1 MTNGVMTLLQEVI
14 RLFGRA
20 LWSAHRD
27 GCYAIAKG
35 AAYSGLLSFFPV
47 LTTLTAILV
56 QANATSVS
64 KNLARFFFE
73 VVPPGSEEFVLYVF
87 AERGT
92 RPVWLLIVATLLAIW
107 AASGVLVSLMDGF
120 QAAYRVP
127 NTRNFWRQRGRAI
140 LLVFAVALPAIGA
153 SALLFFGENVERTLF
168 RQLGFDQIR
177 GSLRWLVVLT
187 RLAVTF
193 STVVFV
199 TTMLYRFGP
208 ARQRSVRRL
217 WPGAVVA
224 TFLWLLSTSAF
235 SWYVQNIGSYNV
247 LYGSIGA
254 VIALLV
260 WLYLLAGIALVGCEF
275 NAEGERDCRAG
286 KHSIL
291 FG

>member
-1 MTNGVMTLLQEVI
+1 MKLLAEVVK
-14 RLFGRA
+14 LFGRA
-20 LWSAHRD
+20 LWSAHLD

-56 QANATSVS
+56 QANAKSVS
-64 KNLARFFFE
+64 SNLARFFFE

-87 AERGT
+87 SERGT
-92 RPVWLLIVATLLAIW
+92 RPFWLLVVATLLAIW
-107 AASGVLVSLMDGF
+107 AASGVMVSLMDGF

-127 NTRNFWRQRGRAI
+127 NTRNFWRQRAI
-140 LLVFAVALPAIGA
+140 AIGLVFMVALPAIGA
-153 SALLFFGENVERTLF
+153 SALLFFGESVERTVL
-168 RQLGFDQIR
+168 LGMGYDVAMI
-177 GSLRWLVVLT
+177 GGGLKWLSAIT
-187 RLAVTF
+187 RLGITF
-193 STVVFV
+193 GTVVFV

-208 ARQRSVRRL
+208 SRPRSFRRL

-224 TFLWLLSTSAF
+224 TLLWMLATSAF

-275 NAEGERDCRAG
+275 NAEGERDSRLG
-286 KHSIL
+286 KRPRIFS
-291 FG
+291 

>member
-1 MTNGVMTLLQEVI
+1 VKLILEVAK
-14 RLFGRA
+14 LFGRA
-20 LWSAHRD
+20 LWSAHTD
-27 GCYAIAKG
+27 GCYAIAKA

-56 QANATSVS
+56 QANAKSVS
-64 KNLARFFFE
+64 SNLARFFFE

-87 AERGT
+87 SERGT
-92 RPVWLLIVATLLAIW
+92 RPVWLLVVATLLAIW
-107 AASGVLVSLMDGF
+107 AASGVMVSLMDGF

-127 NTRNFWRQRGRAI
+127 NTRNFWRQRAI
-140 LLVFAVALPAIGA
+140 AIGLVFMVALPAIGA
-153 SALLFFGENVERTLF
+153 SALLFFGETVERTVLVSF
-168 RQLGFDQIR
+168 GYDLTAISTG
-177 GSLRWLVVLT
+177 LRWLSAAV
-187 RLAVTF
+187 RLLITF
-193 STVVFV
+193 GTVVFV

-208 ARQRSVRRL
+208 ARPRAYRRL

-224 TFLWLLSTSAF
+224 TLLWLLATTGF

-260 WLYLLAGIALVGCEF
+260 WLYLLAVIALVGCEF

-286 KHSIL
+286 KRPLIFS
-291 FG
+291 

>member
-1 MTNGVMTLLQEVI
+1 MKLIAEVLK
-14 RLFGRA
+14 LFGRA
-20 LWSAHRD
+20 LWSAHLD

-56 QANATSVS
+56 QANAKSVS
-64 KNLARFFFE
+64 SNLARFFFE

-87 AERGT
+87 SERGT
-92 RPVWLLIVATLLAIW
+92 RPFWLLVVATLLAIW
-107 AASGVLVSLMDGF
+107 AASGVIVSLMDGF

-127 NTRNFWRQRGRAI
+127 NTRNFWRQRAI
-140 LLVFAVALPAIGA
+140 AIGLVFMVALPAIGA
-153 SALLFFGENVERTLF
+153 SALLFFGETVERT
-168 RQLGFDQIR
+168 
-177 GSLRWLVVLT
+177 VLT
-187 RLAVTF
+187 GMGYEAEAIGGGLKWLSAITRLVITF
-193 STVVFV
+193 GTVVFV

-208 ARQRSVRRL
+208 SRPRSFRRL

-224 TFLWLLSTSAF
+224 TLLWLMATLAF

-275 NAEGERDCRAG
+275 NAEGERDCRLG
-286 KHSIL
+286 KRSKI
-291 FG
+291 FS

>member
-1 MTNGVMTLLQEVI
+1 MKLLTEVVK
-14 RLFGRA
+14 LFGRA
-20 LWSAHRD
+20 LWSAHLD

-56 QANATSVS
+56 QANAKSVS
-64 KNLARFFFE
+64 SNLARFFFD

-87 AERGT
+87 SERGT
-92 RPVWLLIVATLLAIW
+92 RPFWLLVVATLLAIW
-107 AASGVLVSLMDGF
+107 AASGVIVSLMDGF

-127 NTRNFWRQRGRAI
+127 NTRNFWRQRAMAI
-140 LLVFAVALPAIGA
+140 GLVFVVALPAIGG
-153 SALLFFGENVERTLF
+153 SALLFFGESVERSAL
-168 RQLGFDQIR
+168 LGLGYETAMI
-177 GSLRWLVVLT
+177 GGGLKWLTALT
-187 RLAVTF
+187 RLTVTF
-193 STVVFV
+193 GTVVFV
-199 TTMLYRFGP
+199 TSMLYRFGP
-208 ARQRSVRRL
+208 SRPRSFRRL

-224 TFLWLLSTSAF
+224 TFLWMLATSAF

-275 NAEGERDCRAG
+275 NAEGERDTRAG
-286 KHSIL
+286 KRPRIFS
-291 FG
+291 

>member
-1 MTNGVMTLLQEVI
+1 MKLMMEVLH
-14 RLFGRA
+14 LFGRA
-20 LWSAHRD
+20 LWSAHLD

-56 QANATSVS
+56 QANAKSVS
-64 KNLARFFFE
+64 SNLARFFFE

-87 AERGT
+87 SERGT
-92 RPVWLLIVATLLAIW
+92 RPIWLLVVATLLAIW
-107 AASGVLVSLMDGF
+107 AASGVMVSLMDGF
-120 QAAYRVP
+120 QAAYRVKSK
-127 NTRNFWRQRGRAI
+127 RNFWRQRGVAI
-140 LLVFAVALPAIGA
+140 ALVFVVALPAIGA
-153 SALLFFGENVERTLF
+153 SALLFFGESVERTVLVG
-168 RQLGFDQIR
+168 LGYEA
-177 GSLRWLVVLT
+177 GSIGGGLKWLSVLT
-187 RLAVTF
+187 RLVITF
-193 STVVFV
+193 GTVVFV

-208 ARQRSVRRL
+208 SRPRSFRRL

-224 TFLWLLSTSAF
+224 TLLWLVSTSGF

-260 WLYLLAGIALVGCEF
+260 WLYLLSGIALVGCEF

-286 KHSIL
+286 KRSKL

>member
-1 MTNGVMTLLQEVI
+1 MKLVAEVFQ
-14 RLFGRA
+14 LFGRA
-20 LWSAHRD
+20 LWSAHLD

-56 QANATSVS
+56 QANAKSVS
-64 KNLARFFFE
+64 SNLSRFFFE

-87 AERGT
+87 AERGS
-92 RPVWLLIVATLLAIW
+92 RPIWLLVVATILAIW
-107 AASGVLVSLMDGF
+107 AASGVMVSLMDGF
-120 QAAYRVP
+120 QAAYRFK
-127 NTRNFWRQRGRAI
+127 NSRNFWRQRGVAI
-140 LLVFAVALPAIGA
+140 ALVFAVALPAIGA
-153 SALLFFGENVERTLF
+153 SALLFFGETVERAVLVG
-168 RQLGFDQIR
+168 LGFDARSI
-177 GSLRWLVVLT
+177 GTGLLWLSSIT
-187 RLAVTF
+187 RIAITF
-193 STVVFV
+193 GTVVFV

-208 ARQRSVRRL
+208 SRPRSYRRL

-224 TFLWLLSTSAF
+224 TLLWLAATSAF

-286 KHSIL
+286 KRRVL
-291 FG
+291 FS

>member
-1 MTNGVMTLLQEVI
+1 MRLLAEVVK
-14 RLFGRA
+14 LFGRA
-20 LWSAHRD
+20 LWSAHTD

-56 QANATSVS
+56 QANAKSVS
-64 KNLARFFFE
+64 SNLARFFFD

-87 AERGT
+87 SERGT
-92 RPVWLLIVATLLAIW
+92 RPFWILVVATLLAIW
-107 AASGVLVSLMDGF
+107 AASGVIVSLMDGF

-127 NTRNFWRQRGRAI
+127 NTRNFWRQRAMAI
-140 LLVFAVALPAIGA
+140 GLVFVVALPAIGA
-153 SALLFFGENVERTLF
+153 SALLFFGESVERSVL
-168 RQLGFDQIR
+168 LGLGYEAAMI
-177 GSLRWLVVLT
+177 GAGLKWVSALT
-187 RLAVTF
+187 RLTITF
-193 STVVFV
+193 GTVVFV
-199 TTMLYRFGP
+199 TSMLYRFGP
-208 ARQRSVRRL
+208 SRPRSFRRL

-224 TFLWLLSTSAF
+224 TLLWMLATSAF

-286 KHSIL
+286 KRPRIFS
-291 FG
+291 

>member
-1 MTNGVMTLLQEVI
+1 MRLIAEVVK
-14 RLFGRA
+14 LFGRA
-20 LWSAHRD
+20 LWSAHLD

-56 QANATSVS
+56 QANAKSVS
-64 KNLARFFFE
+64 SNLARFFFD

-87 AERGT
+87 SERGT
-92 RPVWLLIVATLLAIW
+92 RPFWILVVATLLAIW
-107 AASGVLVSLMDGF
+107 AASGVIVSLMDGF

-127 NTRNFWRQRGRAI
+127 NTRNFWRQRAMAI
-140 LLVFAVALPAIGA
+140 GLVFVVALPAIGA
-153 SALLFFGENVERTLF
+153 SALLFFGESVERSVL
-168 RQLGFDQIR
+168 LGLGYEAAMI
-177 GSLRWLVVLT
+177 GAGLKWVSALT
-187 RLAVTF
+187 RLTITF
-193 STVVFV
+193 GTVVFV
-199 TTMLYRFGP
+199 TSMLYRFGP
-208 ARQRSVRRL
+208 SRPRSFRRL

-224 TFLWLLSTSAF
+224 TLLWMLATSAF

-286 KHSIL
+286 KRARIFS
-291 FG
+291 

>member
-1 MTNGVMTLLQEVI
+1 MKLVVEVVK
-14 RLFGRA
+14 LFGRA
-20 LWSAHRD
+20 LWSAHTD
-27 GCYAIAKG
+27 GCYAIAKA

-56 QANATSVS
+56 QANAKAVS
-64 KNLARFFFE
+64 SNLARFFFE

-87 AERGT
+87 SERGT
-92 RPVWLLIVATLLAIW
+92 RPFWLLVVATLLAIW
-107 AASGVLVSLMDGF
+107 AASGVMVSLMDGF

-127 NTRNFWRQRGRAI
+127 NTRNFWRQRGIAI
-140 LLVFAVALPAIGA
+140 LLVFVVALPAIGA
-153 SALLFFGENVERTLF
+153 SSLLFFGEAVERTVLVS
-168 RQLGFDQIR
+168 LGYQATAIA
-177 GSLRWLVVLT
+177 GEVKWVSGLV
-187 RLAVTF
+187 RLLITF
-193 STVVFV
+193 GTVVFV
-199 TTMLYRFGP
+199 TAMLYRFGP
-208 ARQRSVRRL
+208 SRTRAYRRL

-224 TFLWLLSTSAF
+224 TLLWLLATMAF

-286 KHSIL
+286 KRLLIFS
-291 FG
+291 

>member
-1 MTNGVMTLLQEVI
+1 MKLLAEVMK
-14 RLFGRA
+14 LFGRA
-20 LWSAHRD
+20 LWSAHLD

-56 QANATSVS
+56 QANAKSVS
-64 KNLARFFFE
+64 SNLARFFFE

-87 AERGT
+87 SERGT
-92 RPVWLLIVATLLAIW
+92 RPFWLLVVATLLAIW
-107 AASGVLVSLMDGF
+107 AASGVMVSLMDGF

-127 NTRNFWRQRGRAI
+127 NTRNFWRQRAI
-140 LLVFAVALPAIGA
+140 AIGLVFMVALPAIGA
-153 SALLFFGENVERTLF
+153 SALLFFGESVERTVL
-168 RQLGFDQIR
+168 LGMGYDVAMI
-177 GSLRWLVVLT
+177 GGGLKWLSAIT
-187 RLAVTF
+187 RLGITF
-193 STVVFV
+193 GTVVFV

-208 ARQRSVRRL
+208 SRPRSFRRL

-224 TFLWLLSTSAF
+224 TLLWMLATSAF

-275 NAEGERDCRAG
+275 NAEGERDSRLG
-286 KHSIL
+286 KRPRIFS
-291 FG
+291 

>member
-1 MTNGVMTLLQEVI
+1 MRLLAEVVK
-14 RLFGRA
+14 LFGRA
-20 LWSAHRD
+20 LWSAHVD

-56 QANATSVS
+56 QANAKSVS
-64 KNLARFFFE
+64 SNLARFFFD

-87 AERGT
+87 SERGT
-92 RPVWLLIVATLLAIW
+92 RPVWLLVVATLLAIW
-107 AASGVLVSLMDGF
+107 AASGVIVSLMDGF

-127 NTRNFWRQRGRAI
+127 NTRNFWRQRAMAI
-140 LLVFAVALPAIGA
+140 GLVFVVALPAIGA
-153 SALLFFGENVERTLF
+153 SALLFFGESVERSVL
-168 RQLGFDQIR
+168 LGLGYEAAMI
-177 GSLRWLVVLT
+177 GAGLKWVSALT
-187 RLAVTF
+187 RLGITF
-193 STVVFV
+193 GTVVFV

-208 ARQRSVRRL
+208 SRPRSFRRL

-224 TFLWLLSTSAF
+224 TLLWMLATSAF

-275 NAEGERDCRAG
+275 NAEGERDTRAG
-286 KHSIL
+286 KRPRI
-291 FG
+291 FT

>member
-1 MTNGVMTLLQEVI
+1 M
-14 RLFGRA
+14 
-20 LWSAHRD
+20 D

-56 QANATSVS
+56 QANAKSVS
-64 KNLARFFFE
+64 SNLARFFFE

-87 AERGT
+87 SERGT
-92 RPVWLLIVATLLAIW
+92 RPFWLLVVATLLAIW
-107 AASGVLVSLMDGF
+107 AASGVMVSLMDGF

-127 NTRNFWRQRGRAI
+127 NTRNFWRQRTIAI
-140 LLVFAVALPAIGA
+140 GLVFMVALPAIGA
-153 SALLFFGENVERTLF
+153 SALLFFGESVERTVF
-168 RQLGFDQIR
+168 LGMGYEAAMI
-177 GSLRWLVVLT
+177 GSGLRWISALI
-187 RLAVTF
+187 RLGITF
-193 STVVFV
+193 GTVVFV
-199 TTMLYRFGP
+199 TAMLYRFGP
-208 ARQRSVRRL
+208 SRPRSFRRL

-224 TFLWLLSTSAF
+224 TLLWLLSTSGF

-275 NAEGERDCRAG
+275 NAEGERDRQAG
-286 KHSIL
+286 KRSLL
-291 FG
+291 FS

>member
-1 MTNGVMTLLQEVI
+1 MRLLAEVVK
-14 RLFGRA
+14 LFGRA
-20 LWSAHRD
+20 LWSAHLD

-56 QANATSVS
+56 QANAKSVS
-64 KNLARFFFE
+64 SNLARFFFD

-87 AERGT
+87 SERGT
-92 RPVWLLIVATLLAIW
+92 RPFWLLVVATLLAIW
-107 AASGVLVSLMDGF
+107 AASGVIVSLMDGF

-127 NTRNFWRQRGRAI
+127 NTRNFWRQRAMAI
-140 LLVFAVALPAIGA
+140 GLVFVVALPAIGA
-153 SALLFFGENVERTLF
+153 SALLFFGESVERSVL
-168 RQLGFDQIR
+168 LGLGYEAAMI
-177 GSLRWLVVLT
+177 GAGLKWVSALT
-187 RLAVTF
+187 RLTITF
-193 STVVFV
+193 GTVVFV
-199 TTMLYRFGP
+199 TSMLYRFGP
-208 ARQRSVRRL
+208 SRPRSFRRL

-224 TFLWLLSTSAF
+224 TLLWMLATSAF

-286 KHSIL
+286 KRARIFS
-291 FG
+291 

>member
-1 MTNGVMTLLQEVI
+1 MKLLTEVLH
-14 RLFGRA
+14 LFGRA
-20 LWSAHRD
+20 LWSAHLD

-56 QANATSVS
+56 QANAKSVS
-64 KNLARFFFE
+64 SNLARFFFE

-87 AERGT
+87 SERGT
-92 RPVWLLIVATLLAIW
+92 RPIWLLVVATLLAIW
-107 AASGVLVSLMDGF
+107 AASGVMVSLMDGF
-120 QAAYRVP
+120 QAAYRVK
-127 NTRNFWRQRGRAI
+127 NTRNFWRQRGVAI
-140 LLVFAVALPAIGA
+140 ALVFVVALPAIGA
-153 SALLFFGENVERTLF
+153 SALLFFGESVERTVL
-168 RQLGFDQIR
+168 LGMGYEAASIGR
-177 GSLRWLVVLT
+177 GLKWISVLT
-187 RLAVTF
+187 RLVITF
-193 STVVFV
+193 GTVVFV

-208 ARQRSVRRL
+208 SRPRSFRRL

-224 TFLWLLSTSAF
+224 TLLWLVSTSGF

-260 WLYLLAGIALVGCEF
+260 WLYLLSGIALVGCEF

-286 KHSIL
+286 KRSKL